1 MIRRPVVFVWYSLG
15 MPSFSLSGI
24 KFFSKYINK
33 ICLLLPKESSFCSV
47 HASCKIFTFQS
58 PLSSLLLVK
67 IQIYV
72 ENLTFSVVFY
82 PLWKGDVGLGQL
94 EHSCTLALDVSQD
107 IFQAGEMSCSVLQR
121 PRGQQQARDEP
132 GQEQACLSPSPRLPA
147 TSQGSFPLD
156 LCTPIPWGIPPLP
169 PLPASCLCR
178 APDTFGREG
187 QRAQPWGNSHNLHV
201 LASRLRA
208 VQFSRFLLE
217 DSSKHCSVGC
227 DSTFLSNLPLGCFFQ
242 HPLLCCS
249 LSWTLTHLS

>member
-1 MIRRPVVFVWYSLG
+1 MIRRPAVFVWYSLG

-24 KFFSKYINK
+24 NFFSKYINK

-107 IFQAGEMSCSVLQR
+107 IFQAGEMSALSFRDTGASSRL
-121 PRGQQQARDEP
+121 GMSQAK
-132 GQEQACLSPSPRLPA
+132 SRLA
-147 TSQGSFPLD
+147 
-156 LCTPIPWGIPPLP
+156 WAPLP
-169 PLPASCLCR
+169 GSQPCPRALSLWIFALPFPGEFPHSLLFLPHVSAGPLTLLGEKDKGLSLEAIHT
-178 APDTFGREG
+178 TFTFWPQG
-187 QRAQPWGNSHNLHV
+187 H
-201 LASRLRA
+201 
-208 VQFSRFLLE
+208 VQFSVLDFY
-217 DSSKHCSVGC
+217 
-227 DSTFLSNLPLGCFFQ
+227 
-242 HPLLCCS
+242 
-249 LSWTLTHLS
+249 